1 LNLSLYRS
9 QFEFSQRFGFVISMA
24 VTANGSR
31 KSSRVAAK
39 EASKPRENKQ
49 RKLKK
54 TMSVAVE
61 AEKKKKKQPAG
72 PRPQHSHPPYF
83 QMAVEAI
90 ASLRERMGS
99 SHRAIAKYI
108 EDHYKGELPSNF
120 KKLLTNQLRILAEKG
135 KLVQVKRSFKL
146 TEELKK
152 SSQVKAIKAA
162 SKPPPSGNPP
172 AAKKP
177 KPVGQVKVKNVSTKS
192 PKPKA
197 AKKTKAKP
205 AGKSKPKAVSEGKS
219 APPPAPAPAPAP
231 PASTPKVQ
239 KTASVASIKKEKPSS
254 SKAAKSKPIKT
265 STPAKS
271 TPAPRK
277 SPRAAPPA
285 ASKKPIT
292 SPPPKKKKK
301 TA

>member
-1 LNLSLYRS
+1 
-9 QFEFSQRFGFVISMA
+9 MA
-24 VTANGSR
+24 VTANVSR
-31 KSSRVAAK
+31 KSGRVAAK
-39 EASKPRENKQ
+39 EASKPKESKQ
-49 RKLKK
+49 PKLKK
-54 TMSVAVE
+54 TMSVDAKSE
-61 AEKKKKKQPAG
+61 KKKKQPAASG
-72 PRPQHSHPPYF
+72 SQRSHPPYF

-90 ASLRERMGS
+90 ATLRERKGS
-99 SHRAIAKYI
+99 SRRAIAKYI
-108 EDHYKGELPSNF
+108 EAHYKSDLPSNF
-120 KKLLTNQLRILAEKG
+120 KKLLTNQLRILSEKG

-162 SKPPPSGNPP
+162 TKPPAASSGKPV

-177 KPVGQVKVKNVSTKS
+177 KPAEPAQAKKQTVSAKS

-197 AKKTKAKP
+197 AEKPKAAAVKP
-205 AGKSKPKAVSEGKS
+205 KAKAVSEKKS

-231 PASTPKVQ
+231 PVSTPKVQ
-239 KTASVASIKKEKPSS
+239 KTASVVSVKKEKPSS
-254 SKAAKSKPIKT
+254 SKAAKLKPVKT

-277 SPRAAPPA
+277 SPRGAPPAA

-301 TA
+301 TARN

>member
-1 LNLSLYRS
+1 
-9 QFEFSQRFGFVISMA
+9 MA
-24 VTANGSR
+24 VTANVSR
-31 KSSRVAAK
+31 KSGRVAAK
-39 EASKPRENKQ
+39 EASKPRESKQ
-49 RKLKK
+49 PKLKK
-54 TMSVAVE
+54 TMSVDAKSE
-61 AEKKKKKQPAG
+61 KKKKQPAASG
-72 PRPQHSHPPYF
+72 SQRSHPPYF

-90 ASLRERMGS
+90 ATLRERTGS
-99 SHRAIAKYI
+99 SSRAIAKYI
-108 EDHYKGELPSNF
+108 EAHYKSDLPSNF
-120 KKLLTNQLRILAEKG
+120 KKLLTNQLRILSEKG

-162 SKPPPSGNPP
+162 TKPPAASSGKPV

-177 KPVGQVKVKNVSTKS
+177 KPAEPAQAKKQTVSAKS

-197 AKKTKAKP
+197 AEKPKAK
-205 AGKSKPKAVSEGKS
+205 AAVKPKAKAVSEKKS
-219 APPPAPAPAPAP
+219 APPPAPAPPV
-231 PASTPKVQ
+231 STPKVQ
-239 KTASVASIKKEKPSS
+239 KTASVVSVKKEKPSS
-254 SKAAKSKPIKT
+254 SKAAKSKTVKT

-277 SPRAAPPA
+277 SPRGDPPAA

-301 TA
+301 TARN

>member
-1 LNLSLYRS
+1 
-9 QFEFSQRFGFVISMA
+9 MA
-24 VTANGSR
+24 VTANVSR
-31 KSSRVAAK
+31 KSGRVAAK
-39 EASKPRENKQ
+39 EASKPRESKQ
-49 RKLKK
+49 PKLKK
-54 TMSVAVE
+54 TMSVDAKSE
-61 AEKKKKKQPAG
+61 KKKKQPAASG
-72 PRPQHSHPPYF
+72 SQRSHPPYF

-90 ASLRERMGS
+90 ATLRERTGS
-99 SHRAIAKYI
+99 SSRAIAKYI
-108 EDHYKGELPSNF
+108 EAHYKSDLPSNF
-120 KKLLTNQLRILAEKG
+120 KKLLTNQLRILSEKG

-162 SKPPPSGNPP
+162 TKPPAASLGKPV

-177 KPVGQVKVKNVSTKS
+177 KPAEPALAKKQTVSAKS

-197 AKKTKAKP
+197 AEKPKAK
-205 AGKSKPKAVSEGKS
+205 AAVKPKAKAVSEKKS

-231 PASTPKVQ
+231 AVSTPKVQ
-239 KTASVASIKKEKPSS
+239 KTASVVSVKKEKPSS
-254 SKAAKSKPIKT
+254 SKAAKSKPVKT

-277 SPRAAPPA
+277 SPRGAPPAA

-301 TA
+301 KTARN

>member
-1 LNLSLYRS
+1 
-9 QFEFSQRFGFVISMA
+9 MA
-24 VTANGSR
+24 VTANVSR
-31 KSSRVAAK
+31 KSGRVAAK
-39 EASKPRENKQ
+39 EASKPRESKQ
-49 RKLKK
+49 PKLKK
-54 TMSVAVE
+54 TMSVDAKSE
-61 AEKKKKKQPAG
+61 KKKKQPAASG
-72 PRPQHSHPPYF
+72 SQRSHPPYF

-90 ASLRERMGS
+90 ATLRERTGS
-99 SHRAIAKYI
+99 SRRAIAKYI
-108 EDHYKGELPSNF
+108 EAHYKSDLPSNF
-120 KKLLTNQLRILAEKG
+120 KKLLTNQLRILSQKG

-162 SKPPPSGNPP
+162 TKPPAASSGKPV

-177 KPVGQVKVKNVSTKS
+177 KPAEPAQAKKQTVSAKS

-197 AKKTKAKP
+197 AEKPKAK
-205 AGKSKPKAVSEGKS
+205 AAVKPKAKAVSEKKS
-219 APPPAPAPAPAP
+219 PPPPAPAPPV
-231 PASTPKVQ
+231 STPKVQ
-239 KTASVASIKKEKPSS
+239 KIASVVSVKKEKPSS
-254 SKAAKSKPIKT
+254 SKAAKLKPVKT

-277 SPRAAPPA
+277 SPRGAPPAA

-301 TA
+301 TARN

>member
-1 LNLSLYRS
+1 
-9 QFEFSQRFGFVISMA
+9 MA
-24 VTANGSR
+24 VTANVSR
-31 KSSRVAAK
+31 KSGRVAAK
-39 EASKPRENKQ
+39 EASKPRESKQ
-49 RKLKK
+49 PKLKK
-54 TMSVAVE
+54 TMSVDAKSE
-61 AEKKKKKQPAG
+61 KKKKQPAASG
-72 PRPQHSHPPYF
+72 SQRSHPPYF

-90 ASLRERMGS
+90 ATLRERTGS
-99 SHRAIAKYI
+99 SSRAIAKYI
-108 EDHYKGELPSNF
+108 EAHYKSDLPSNF
-120 KKLLTNQLRILAEKG
+120 KKLLTNQLRILSEKG

-162 SKPPPSGNPP
+162 TKPPAASLGKPV

-177 KPVGQVKVKNVSTKS
+177 KPAEPAQAKKQTVSAKS

-197 AKKTKAKP
+197 AEKPKAK
-205 AGKSKPKAVSEGKS
+205 AAVKPKAKAVSEKKS
-219 APPPAPAPAPAP
+219 APPPAPAPPV
-231 PASTPKVQ
+231 STPKVQ
-239 KTASVASIKKEKPSS
+239 KTASVVSVKKEKPSS
-254 SKAAKSKPIKT
+254 SKAAKSKTVKT

-277 SPRAAPPA
+277 SPRGDPPAA

-301 TA
+301 TARN

>member
-1 LNLSLYRS
+1 
-9 QFEFSQRFGFVISMA
+9 MA
-24 VTANGSR
+24 VTANVSR
-31 KSSRVAAK
+31 KSGRVAAK
-39 EASKPRENKQ
+39 EASKPRESKQ
-49 RKLKK
+49 PKLKK
-54 TMSVAVE
+54 TMSVDAKSE
-61 AEKKKKKQPAG
+61 KKKKQPAASG
-72 PRPQHSHPPYF
+72 SQRSHPPYF

-90 ASLRERMGS
+90 ATLRERTGS
-99 SHRAIAKYI
+99 SSRAIAKYI
-108 EDHYKGELPSNF
+108 EAHYKSDLPSNF
-120 KKLLTNQLRILAEKG
+120 KKLLTNQLRILSEKG

-162 SKPPPSGNPP
+162 TKPPAASLGKPV

-177 KPVGQVKVKNVSTKS
+177 KPAEPALAKKQTVSAKS

-197 AKKTKAKP
+197 AEKPKAK
-205 AGKSKPKAVSEGKS
+205 AAVKPKAKAVSEKKS
-219 APPPAPAPAPAP
+219 APPPAPAPPV
-231 PASTPKVQ
+231 STPKVQ
-239 KTASVASIKKEKPSS
+239 KTASVVSVKKEKPSS
-254 SKAAKSKPIKT
+254 SKAAKSKTVKT

-277 SPRAAPPA
+277 SPRGDPPAA

-301 TA
+301 TARN

>member
-1 LNLSLYRS
+1 
-9 QFEFSQRFGFVISMA
+9 MA
-24 VTANGSR
+24 VTANVSR
-31 KSSRVAAK
+31 KSGRVAAK
-39 EASKPRENKQ
+39 EASKPKESKQ
-49 RKLKK
+49 PKLKK
-54 TMSVAVE
+54 TMSVDAKSE
-61 AEKKKKKQPAG
+61 KKKKQPAASG
-72 PRPQHSHPPYF
+72 SQRSHPPYF

-90 ASLRERMGS
+90 ATLRERTGS
-99 SHRAIAKYI
+99 SRRAIAKYI
-108 EDHYKGELPSNF
+108 EAHYKSDLPSNF
-120 KKLLTNQLRILAEKG
+120 KKLLTNQLRILSEKG

-162 SKPPPSGNPP
+162 TKPPAASSGKPV

-177 KPVGQVKVKNVSTKS
+177 KPAEPAQQTVSAKS

-197 AKKTKAKP
+197 AEKPKAAAVKP
-205 AGKSKPKAVSEGKS
+205 KAKAVSEKKS

-231 PASTPKVQ
+231 PVSTPKVQ
-239 KTASVASIKKEKPSS
+239 KTASVVSVKKEKPSS
-254 SKAAKSKPIKT
+254 SKAAKLKPVKT

-277 SPRAAPPA
+277 SPRGAPPAA

-301 TA
+301 TARN

>member
-1 LNLSLYRS
+1 
-9 QFEFSQRFGFVISMA
+9 MA
-24 VTANGSR
+24 VTANVSR
-31 KSSRVAAK
+31 KSGRVAAK
-39 EASKPRENKQ
+39 EASKPRESKQ
-49 RKLKK
+49 PKLKK
-54 TMSVAVE
+54 TMSVDAKSE
-61 AEKKKKKQPAG
+61 KKKKQPAASG
-72 PRPQHSHPPYF
+72 SQRSHPPYF

-90 ASLRERMGS
+90 ATLRERTGS
-99 SHRAIAKYI
+99 SSRAIAKYI
-108 EDHYKGELPSNF
+108 EAHYKSDLPSNF
-120 KKLLTNQLRILAEKG
+120 KKLLTNQLRILSEKG

-162 SKPPPSGNPP
+162 TKPPAASSGKPV

-177 KPVGQVKVKNVSTKS
+177 KPAEPAQAKKQTVSAKS

-197 AKKTKAKP
+197 AEKPKAK
-205 AGKSKPKAVSEGKS
+205 AAVKPKAKAVSEKKS
-219 APPPAPAPAPAP
+219 APPPAPAPPV
-231 PASTPKVQ
+231 STPKVQ
-239 KTASVASIKKEKPSS
+239 KTASVVSVKKEKPSS
-254 SKAAKSKPIKT
+254 SKAAKSKPVKT

-277 SPRAAPPA
+277 SPRGAPPAA

-301 TA
+301 TARN

>member
-1 LNLSLYRS
+1 
-9 QFEFSQRFGFVISMA
+9 MA
-24 VTANGSR
+24 VTANVSR
-31 KSSRVAAK
+31 KSGRVAAK
-39 EASKPRENKQ
+39 EASKPRESKQ
-49 RKLKK
+49 QPKLKK
-54 TMSVAVE
+54 TMSVDAKS
-61 AEKKKKKQPAG
+61 EKKKKKQPAASG
-72 PRPQHSHPPYF
+72 SQRAHPPYF

-90 ASLRERMGS
+90 ATLRERTGS
-99 SHRAIAKYI
+99 SRRAIAKYI
-108 EDHYKGELPSNF
+108 EAHYKSDLPSNF
-120 KKLLTNQLRILAEKG
+120 KKLLTNQLRILSEKG

-162 SKPPPSGNPP
+162 TKPPAASSGKPV

-177 KPVGQVKVKNVSTKS
+177 KPAEPAQAKKQTVSAKS

-197 AKKTKAKP
+197 AEKPKAK
-205 AGKSKPKAVSEGKS
+205 AAVKPKAKAVSEKKS

-231 PASTPKVQ
+231 PVSTPKVQ
-239 KTASVASIKKEKPSS
+239 KTASLVSVKKEKPSS
-254 SKAAKSKPIKT
+254 SRAAKSKPVKT

-277 SPRAAPPA
+277 SPRGAPPAA

-292 SPPPKKKKK
+292 SPPPKKKTK
-301 TA
+301 TARN

>member
-1 LNLSLYRS
+1 
-9 QFEFSQRFGFVISMA
+9 MA
-24 VTANGSR
+24 VTANVSR
-31 KSSRVAAK
+31 KSGRVAAK
-39 EASKPRENKQ
+39 EASKPRESKQ
-49 RKLKK
+49 PKLKK
-54 TMSVAVE
+54 TMSVDAKSE
-61 AEKKKKKQPAG
+61 KKKKQPAASG
-72 PRPQHSHPPYF
+72 SQRSHPPYF

-90 ASLRERMGS
+90 ATLRERTGS
-99 SHRAIAKYI
+99 SRRAIAKYI
-108 EDHYKGELPSNF
+108 EAHYKSDLPSNF
-120 KKLLTNQLRILAEKG
+120 KKLLTNQLRILSQKG

-162 SKPPPSGNPP
+162 TKPPAASSGASSGKPV

-177 KPVGQVKVKNVSTKS
+177 KPAEPAQAKKQTVSAKS

-197 AKKTKAKP
+197 AEKPKAK
-205 AGKSKPKAVSEGKS
+205 AAVKPKAKAVSEKKS
-219 APPPAPAPAPAP
+219 PPPPAPAPAPAP
-231 PASTPKVQ
+231 PVSTPKVQ
-239 KTASVASIKKEKPSS
+239 KIASVVSVKKEKPSS
-254 SKAAKSKPIKT
+254 SKAAKLKPVKT

-277 SPRAAPPA
+277 SPRGAPPAA

-301 TA
+301 TARN

>member
-1 LNLSLYRS
+1 
-9 QFEFSQRFGFVISMA
+9 MA
-24 VTANGSR
+24 VTANVSR
-31 KSSRVAAK
+31 KSGRVAAK
-39 EASKPRENKQ
+39 EASKPRESKQ
-49 RKLKK
+49 PKLKK
-54 TMSVAVE
+54 TMSVDAKSE
-61 AEKKKKKQPAG
+61 KKKKQPAASG
-72 PRPQHSHPPYF
+72 SQRSHPPYF

-90 ASLRERMGS
+90 ATLRERTGS
-99 SHRAIAKYI
+99 SSRAIAKYI
-108 EDHYKGELPSNF
+108 EAHYKSDLPSNF
-120 KKLLTNQLRILAEKG
+120 KKLLTNQLRILSEKG

-162 SKPPPSGNPP
+162 TKPPAASLGKPV

-177 KPVGQVKVKNVSTKS
+177 KPSEPAQAKKQTVSAKS

-197 AKKTKAKP
+197 AEKPKAK
-205 AGKSKPKAVSEGKS
+205 AAVKPKAKAVSEKKS
-219 APPPAPAPAPAP
+219 APPPAPAPPV
-231 PASTPKVQ
+231 STPKVQ
-239 KTASVASIKKEKPSS
+239 KTASVVSVKKEKPSS
-254 SKAAKSKPIKT
+254 SKAAKLKPVKT

-277 SPRAAPPA
+277 SPRGAPPAA

-301 TA
+301 TARN